1 MKKEKHSIIIGLA
14 LFLAMM
20 LFLPVQT
27 TFADV
32 TTDSTIT
39 FTQGTNPPVDP
50 NPPTEPGGELPDPP
64 TEPGGELPE
73 IPDPLDHNLKP
84 GGSGDGSNNFL
95 PQTNEA
101 QQSYFVWLGWLLV
114 GMALLIYQF
123 RKEVTDDV

>member
-50 NPPTEPGGELPDPP
+50 NPPTEPGGELP
-64 TEPGGELPE
+64 E
-73 IPDPLDHNLKP
+73 IPDPPDHNLKP